1 MLMNIVHYAIDLT
14 IFYIGKESI
23 TMNVNG
29 ITTNG
34 YDNAAYTDT
43 AVKNSTNKDN
53 KTSTASFSKDAAVY
67 EASSRTT
74 TRQKSNAA
82 VVAQMKQ
89 DLADRTGKMKSLVS
103 DMFLKQG
110 KTFASSE
117 NMIKALANGELK
129 VDSATAAQA
138 KEDISEDGYWGVKQ
152 TSDRIFDFAQALS
165 GGDKDKMHSM
175 LEAFKK
181 GYEQATGAWGRE
193 LPSLCKDTY
202 DAVEKKFNDY
212 FGKEE
217 N

>member
-1 MLMNIVHYAIDLT
+1 M
-14 IFYIGKESI
+14 S
-23 TMNVNG
+23 VNG

-34 YDNAAYTDT
+34 YDKTAYTSGAARNSSDT
-43 AVKNSTNKDN
+43 AKTTES
-53 KTSTASFSKDAAVY
+53 KTSSTTFSKDAAIY
-67 EASSRTT
+67 EAVDRTT
-74 TRQKSNAA
+74 TKQKSNAA

-89 DLADRTGKMKSLVS
+89 DLADRTNKMRSLVA
-103 DMFLKQG
+103 DMFSKQG
-110 KTFASSE
+110 QTFASSSD
-117 NMIKALANGELK
+117 MIKALANGELK

-165 GGDKDKMHSM
+165 GGDKDKMQSM

-181 GYEQATGAWGRE
+181 GYEQATGAWGKE

-212 FGKEE
+212 FNNEE

>member
-1 MLMNIVHYAIDLT
+1 
-14 IFYIGKESI
+14 
-23 TMNVNG
+23 MNVNG

-43 AVKNSTNKDN
+43 AVRNSTNKDN

-110 KTFASSE
+110 KTFASLKSGAFPASG
-117 NMIKALANGELK
+117 NLAFPP
-129 VDSATAAQA
+129 A
-138 KEDISEDGYWGVKQ
+138 
-152 TSDRIFDFAQALS
+152 
-165 GGDKDKMHSM
+165 
-175 LEAFKK
+175 
-181 GYEQATGAWGRE
+181 
-193 LPSLCKDTY
+193 PS
-202 DAVEKKFNDY
+202 F
-212 FGKEE
+212 F
-217 N
+217 

>member
-1 MLMNIVHYAIDLT
+1 MLMNIVHYAINLT

-117 NMIKALANGELK
+117 DMIKALAMVSSRLTLPQQHRLRRISPRMATGELSRPQT
-129 VDSATAAQA
+129 VFLILHRLSLAAT
-138 KEDISEDGYWGVKQ
+138 
-152 TSDRIFDFAQALS
+152 RIRCRACLRHSKRAMNRLQVHGARSFLHFARIPMTL
-165 GGDKDKMHSM
+165 
-175 LEAFKK
+175 
-181 GYEQATGAWGRE
+181 
-193 LPSLCKDTY
+193 
-202 DAVEKKFNDY
+202 
-212 FGKEE
+212 
-217 N
+217 

>member
-1 MLMNIVHYAIDLT
+1 M
-14 IFYIGKESI
+14 S
-23 TMNVNG
+23 VNG

-34 YDNAAYTDT
+34 YDSAAYTK
-43 AVKNSTNKDN
+43 VSNNSTANDSKKTDN
-53 KTSTASFSKDAAVY
+53 TSSCASAAFTKDAAVY
-67 EASSRTT
+67 EASDKTT
-74 TRQKSNAA
+74 AKQKSNAA
-82 VVAQMKQ
+82 IVAKMKQ

-117 NMIKALANGELK
+117 DMIKALANGELK

-165 GGDKDKMHSM
+165 GGDKDKMQSM

-181 GYEQATGAWGRE
+181 GYEQATGAWGKE

>member
-1 MLMNIVHYAIDLT
+1 
-14 IFYIGKESI
+14 
-23 TMNVNG
+23 MNVNG

-117 NMIKALANGELK
+117 DMIKALANGELK

-152 TSDRIFDFAQALS
+152 TSDRILIC
-165 GGDKDKMHSM
+165 
-175 LEAFKK
+175 
-181 GYEQATGAWGRE
+181 TG
-193 LPSLCKDTY
+193 SLWRRQ
-202 DAVEKKFNDY
+202 
-212 FGKEE
+212 G
-217 N
+217 